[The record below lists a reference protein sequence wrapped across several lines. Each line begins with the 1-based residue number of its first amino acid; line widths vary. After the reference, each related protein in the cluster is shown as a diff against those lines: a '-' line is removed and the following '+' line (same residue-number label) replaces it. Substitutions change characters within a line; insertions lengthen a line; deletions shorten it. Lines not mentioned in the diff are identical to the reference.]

1 MNIEKKVTEILSK
14 LSGVETVVNEATL
27 QGDLG
32 LDSLYMIA
40 LLINIEETFEIE
52 LDESDMNPFDLK
64 TVQDVINLIKKY
76 CDGGNY
82 E

>member
-1 MNIEKKVTEILSK
+1 MNIEKKVKEILSK